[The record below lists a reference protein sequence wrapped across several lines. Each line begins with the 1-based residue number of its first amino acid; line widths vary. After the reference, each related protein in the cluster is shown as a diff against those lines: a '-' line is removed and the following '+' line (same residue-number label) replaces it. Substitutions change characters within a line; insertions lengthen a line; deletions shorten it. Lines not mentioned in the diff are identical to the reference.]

1 MYENIGT
8 DEREIVIARFGSIV
22 RKITA
27 SYESKAI
34 YGEKRQEGHSAP
46 NPLGLGYMN

>member
-34 YGEKRQEGHSAP
+34 YGEKRQEVTDILRPTLKGWAT
-46 NPLGLGYMN
+46 